1 MVASISAAIQTESLT
16 KSYGERRG
24 VFDLDLT
31 VQRGEIFGFL
41 GPNGAGKTTTIR
53 LLLDLIRPDAGRA
66 EVLGLDARRDA
77 VAIHRQVG
85 YLPGELSLDPHLT
98 ARQILVYLGNLRGG
112 VDWTFVERLAVWL
125 ELNLDR
131 PFGHYSRGNKQKVGL
146 VQAFMHRPA
155 LLILDEPTSGL
166 DPLNQDTVLD
176 MVREARDAGATVF
189 FSSHVLSEV
198 EDLCERVGF
207 IRDGRLVQVA
217 AVHELPGMHVLTVEA
232 ECATPPP
239 VDAFA
244 ALPGVSLVKAEG
256 RTVACLV
263 RGDMDPLVQTL
274 ARFGV
279 RRLVSRE
286 PSLNEIFLHL
296 YESGPAAAMPTAGE
310 DRAPLGSRPP
320 A

>member
-1 MVASISAAIQTESLT
+1 MVASISAAIQTEALT

-66 EVLGLDARRDA
+66 EVLGLDSRRDA

-112 VDWTFVERLAVWL
+112 VDWTFVERLATRL

-176 MVREARDAGATVF
+176 LVREARDAGATVF

-239 VDAFA
+239 IDAFA
-244 ALPGVSLVKAEG
+244 NLPGVSLVKAEG
-256 RTVACLV
+256 TTVECLV
-263 RGDMDPLVQTL
+263 RGHMDPLVQAL
-274 ARFGV
+274 ARYGV

-286 PSLNEIFLHL
+286 PSLNEVFLHL
-296 YESGPAAAMPTAGE
+296 YESGPMAAIQTAGE
-310 DRAPLGSRPP
+310 DRAPLGTRPP